1 MKTTENNPI
10 AAFATLFKRR
20 SFEDVRERVA
30 AGSADPTAIYAAA
43 DALTLIWIPVLGAM
57 TAAAVTISNH
67 QSEIARCKAQ
77 AAQALENAEW
87 ERRMAALYSANT
99 ETSQPRGQTHE

>member
-1 MKTTENNPI
+1 MSKQKGDES
-10 AAFATLFKRR
+10 AFG
-20 SFEDVRERVA
+20 VA
-30 AGSADPTAIYAAA
+30 AGSPDPTAIYAAA

-87 ERRMAALYSANT
+87 ERRMAALYSANASG
-99 ETSQPRGQTHE
+99 EPRPLSNP

>member
-1 MKTTENNPI
+1 MKTTETNNPTP
-10 AAFATLFKRR
+10 AFATLFKRR

-57 TAAAVTISNH
+57 TAASVTISNH
-67 QSEIARCKAQ
+67 HSEIARCKAQ

-87 ERRMAALYSANT
+87 ERRMAALYSAN
-99 ETSQPRGQTHE
+99 SKQ